1 MSELNPPASARAFPQ
16 AFLNDRTPRT
26 ITNKL
31 IDSALLQRRAR
42 GWELGLPSGVEPR
55 GRQVPLIIAVGGGKG
70 GVGKSLVSANLA
82 IELAQRGLKTVAV
95 DLDIGGAN
103 LHTYFA
109 LQQPSITLAD
119 VVVLRQ
125 RRLEEALVQTAV
137 QGVKLLAGG
146 REEIWGGA
154 SAFDQEAMH
163 QLFDA
168 IFSLSE
174 QGIAD
179 AVVLDLG
186 AGSSKTTVDFFTAA
200 HLGLVTALPE
210 PTSIENAYAFLK
222 ATLFGLLE
230 HVGERL
236 DSQAVAG
243 ELRALL
249 QAPDARGGQGPARGY
264 AERLVQASGLY
275 PGLVSQLGQ
284 ALHGRVVGIVVNQ
297 IRCQNDIDVGK
308 SMELIGERYFGLN
321 CRYCGYLNYDEAAW
335 KALRNRRML
344 ALDFPHSGLTR
355 RLKELAK
362 SVLLNLGFT

>member
-1 MSELNPPASARAFPQ
+1 MSHLDPPGTLTRAFPQ

-26 ITNKL
+26 ITSKL
-31 IDSALLQRRAR
+31 VDNALLQRRAR
-42 GWELGLPSGVEPR
+42 GWELGLPVAIDPR

-82 IELAQRGLKTVAV
+82 LELAARGLKTVAV

-109 LQQPSITLAD
+109 LQPPAVTLAD

-125 RRLEEALVQTAV
+125 KSLESALVQTPV

-146 REEIWGGA
+146 REEVWGGA
-154 SAFDQEAMH
+154 AAFDQGAMRD
-163 QLFDA
+163 LFDA
-168 IFSLSE
+168 IFRLRE
-174 QGIAD
+174 TGEAD

-186 AGSSKTTVDFFTAA
+186 AGSSRTTVDFFAAA

-210 PTSIENAYAFLK
+210 PTSIENAYGFLK
-222 ATLFGLLE
+222 ATLFAMIDN
-230 HVGERL
+230 VGARGNAQE
-236 DSQAVAG
+236 VAG

-249 QAPDARGGQGPARGY
+249 TAPDSRGGGYTAR
-264 AERLVQASGLY
+264 LSQAAALY
-275 PGLVSQLGQ
+275 PGLVSQLST
-284 ALHGRVVGIVVNQ
+284 ALQGRVVGIAVNQ

-344 ALDFPHSGLTR
+344 AVDFPHSGLTR
-355 RLKELAK
+355 RLKDLAQG
-362 SVLLNLGFT
+362 VLANLGISVR